1 MTALTAEGGVGM
13 IKEHKRYDVGDWVSK
28 SVESWWANV
37 FVGGNYNAAEMAC
50 REMCFPKGLCVTIE
64 KTKYIFG
71 GGTED
76 GVRVGLIQYP
86 PFPESIEDLIHK
98 AISVGKKIAE
108 ENHQFSF
115 TIVTARENVFF
126 SRKK

>member
-1 MTALTAEGGVGM
+1 M
-13 IKEHKRYDVGDWVSK
+13 IKEHNRYDVGDWLSK

-37 FVGGNYNAAEMAC
+37 FIGGNYNASEMAC
-50 REMCFPKGLCVTIE
+50 RDICFPKGLCVTIE

-71 GGTED
+71 GGSED

-86 PFPESIEDLIHK
+86 PFPETIECLMQK

-108 ENHQFSF
+108 ENKQFSF
-115 TIVTARENVFF
+115 TVVTPTENIFF
-126 SRKK
+126 SRIKK